1 MSAPV
6 AETPAPG
13 IASGPTTLPAWLLL
27 QAELRPKAI
36 AMRVKEL
43 GRWREISWSEHA
55 TRVESVGRGLAHAG
69 VGRGDHVLLLSENRP
84 EWVMTDLAVQGLG
97 AVTVGVFPST
107 PTAEVGRLLERSRA
121 RIAVVEDEEQL
132 DKLLALREGTALQR
146 VVVIDTRGIRV
157 LEDPASSFEE
167 LEAIGTTEAVELRS
181 GPLDEWRTAVGSLA
195 DDDVAMVAFTP
206 GTSGDPK
213 GALLTHGNL
222 AAAAE
227 VGTGTYDVR
236 AGDRIV
242 SCLPLCEIAERVL
255 VIAQATRAGCTVHF
269 GEGGDALENDIR
281 EVGPTVFLGAPRLWQ
296 RLQARVETGL
306 RSAGRLKRAAFRFG
320 IGRGPRPLRTFLVT
334 RPVRRRVGVD
344 RVRVALGGGA
354 PMPAA
359 LLEWWSGLGVDVHE
373 VYGLTE
379 TCGVSTFVADA
390 KTGAGSVGRAVPGIE
405 IEVAADG
412 EVLVRGASVFA
423 GYLDDPDATAAAL
436 DADGWCH
443 TGDVGVLGDRGD
455 LTIVGRRKEVL
466 VTSGGHTVA
475 PEPIERRLAAS
486 PFVRAAIVVGEGR
499 PHLGALVA
507 LDDDAVG
514 DWASEK
520 GIPFTTHSALVER
533 PEVVELIAAWIDEV
547 GEDLAA
553 EERVRCFALLPHELT
568 EDSGDLTPT
577 LEIRRSATVGRFA
590 DLVESMY
597 S

>member
-43 GRWREISWSEHA
+43 GRWREISWAEHA
-55 TRVESVGRGLAHAG
+55 TRVESVGRGLLNAG
-69 VGRGDHVLLLSENRP
+69 VGRGDHVFLLSENRP
-84 EWVMTDLAVQGLG
+84 EWVVTDLAVQGLG

-107 PTAEVGRLLERSRA
+107 PAAEVGPLLERSRA

-132 DKLLALREGTALQR
+132 DKLLALREGTALER
-146 VVVIDTRGIRV
+146 IVVIDTRGIRS
-157 LEDPASSFEE
+157 LEDPASSFEA
-167 LEAIGTTEAVELRS
+167 LEAIGSREAVELRS
-181 GPLDEWRTAVGSLA
+181 GPIDEWRTAVGSLA
-195 DDDVAMVAFTP
+195 ADDVALVAFTP

-222 AAAAE
+222 AAAAR
-227 VGTGTYDVR
+227 VGIATYDVR

-242 SCLPLCEIAERVL
+242 SCLPMCEIAERVL
-255 VIAQATRAGCTVHF
+255 VVAQATQAGCTVHF

-281 EVGPTVFLGAPRLWQ
+281 EVRPTVFLGAPRLWQ
-296 RLQARVETGL
+296 RLQDRVETGL

-320 IGRGPRPLRTFLVT
+320 TGHGPRLLRTLLVT
-334 RPVRRRVGVD
+334 GPVRRRVGLA
-344 RVRVALGGGA
+344 RLRVALGGGA
-354 PMPAA
+354 PMPMA
-359 LLEWWSGLGVDVHE
+359 LLGWWSSLGVDVHE
-373 VYGLTE
+373 IYGLTE
-379 TCGVSTFVADA
+379 TCGIATFVADA
-390 KTGAGSVGRAVPGIE
+390 TIGAGSVGHAVPGTE
-405 IEVAADG
+405 VEVAADG

-423 GYLDDPDATAAAL
+423 GYLDDPDATAAAI

-443 TGDVGVLGDRGD
+443 TGDLGVLGADGD

-486 PFVRAAIVVGEGR
+486 PYVRAVIVVGEGR

-507 LDDDAVG
+507 LDDDTLG

-520 GIPFTTHSALVER
+520 GVPFTTHLALVER
-533 PEVVELIAAWIDEV
+533 PEVQELISAWIDEV
-547 GEDLAA
+547 GEDLAS
-553 EERVRCFALLPHELT
+553 EERVRCFALLPLELT
-568 EDSGDLTPT
+568 EDGGELTPT
-577 LEIRRSATVGRFA
+577 LEVRRTATVERFA

>member
-1 MSAPV
+1 M
-6 AETPAPG
+6 
-13 IASGPTTLPAWLLL
+13 
-27 QAELRPKAI
+27 
-36 AMRVKEL
+36 
-43 GRWREISWSEHA
+43 
-55 TRVESVGRGLAHAG
+55 
-69 VGRGDHVLLLSENRP
+69 
-84 EWVMTDLAVQGLG
+84 
-97 AVTVGVFPST
+97 FPST
-107 PTAEVGRLLERSRA
+107 PVAEVGPLLERSRA

-132 DKLLALREGTALQR
+132 DKLLALRDGTALER
-146 VVVIDTRGIRV
+146 IVVIDTRGIRV
-157 LEDPASSFEE
+157 LENPASSFEA
-167 LEAIGTTEAVELRS
+167 LEAIGTVEAVELRS
-181 GPLDEWRTAVGSLA
+181 GRLDEWRTAVGSLA
-195 DDDVAMVAFTP
+195 THDVAMVAFTP

-222 AAAAE
+222 AAAAD
-227 VGTGTYDVR
+227 VGIVTYDVR

-255 VIAQATRAGCTVHF
+255 VVAQATRAGCTVHF

-281 EVGPTVFLGAPRLWQ
+281 EVRPTVFLGAPRLWQ

-320 IGRGPRPLRTFLVT
+320 VGNGPRLLRNALVT
-334 RPVRRRVGVD
+334 APVRRRVGLTD
-344 RVRVALGGGA
+344 VRVALGGGA
-354 PMPAA
+354 PMPTA
-359 LLEWWSGLGVDVHE
+359 LLEWWSSLGVDVHE
-373 VYGLTE
+373 IYGLTE
-379 TCGVSTFVADA
+379 TCGVATFVVDA
-390 KTGAGSVGRAVPGIE
+390 TTGAGTVGHPVPGTE
-405 IEVAADG
+405 VEVAPDG

-436 DADGWCH
+436 GADGWCR
-443 TGDVGVLGDRGD
+443 TGDLGVLGDDGD
-455 LTIVGRRKEVL
+455 LMIVGRRKEVL

-475 PEPIERRLAAS
+475 PGPIERRLAAS
-486 PFVRAAIVVGEGR
+486 PFVRTAIVVGESR

-507 LDDDAVG
+507 LDGETVG

-547 GEDLAA
+547 GEDLAS

-577 LEIRRSATVGRFA
+577 LEVRRTATLDRFA